1 MALSKPLPVVA
12 VVVAVLDLIVLGAQI
27 KVPQVMLELPMGEMG
42 KTRVVTVVAVVA
54 VAADLWAAPADLLL
68 EATMVL
74 SVVKMAIV

>member
-54 VAADLWAAPADLLL
+54 VVADLWAAPADLLL

>member
-1 MALSKPLPVVA
+1 MALYKSLPEA
-12 VVVAVLDLIVLGAQI
+12 VVVAEAEVIPAPVAQI

-54 VAADLWAAPADLLL
+54 VVADLWAAPADLLL